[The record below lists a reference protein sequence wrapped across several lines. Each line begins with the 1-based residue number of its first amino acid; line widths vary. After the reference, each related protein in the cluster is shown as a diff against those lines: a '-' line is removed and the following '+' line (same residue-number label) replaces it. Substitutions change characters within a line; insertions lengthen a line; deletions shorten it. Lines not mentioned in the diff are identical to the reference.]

1 MTSLV
6 QSEMN
11 SSGFNLRLGALLFS
25 NPKRDRDNAIVVAN
39 HQDITAGIEANDL
52 LRIDFT
58 VNKIEGEG
66 GLYVITQD
74 DEWIGYRFFQRM
86 PNLHMRD
93 STGCHPVTE
102 DILKSIKVVGKVK
115 DKFIDQRSLMM

>member
-6 QSEMN
+6 PSEMN
-11 SSGFNLRLGALLFS
+11 SSVFNLSLGALLFS
-25 NPKRDRDNAIVVAN
+25 NPQRDRDNAIVVAN

-58 VNKIEGEG
+58 VNTIEGEG

-74 DEWIGYRFFQRM
+74 DEWIGYRFFQCM

-93 STGCHPVTE
+93 NTGCHPVTE
-102 DILKSIKVVGKVK
+102 DILKSIKVVGRVK
-115 DKFIDQRSLMM
+115 DIYRSRFN